1 MPSFL
6 QIETDWNVY
15 WTSYTGLV
23 RVRNLLYTSVEYGE
37 ATGEIL
43 AEQYQAPGMEV
54 SLDSGVTLWLHPQY
68 VQPVDRRGS

>member
-15 WTSYTGLV
+15 WTSYTGRV
-23 RVRNLLYTSVEYGE
+23 RVVLHDTSVEYGE
-37 ATGEIL
+37 ASGEIL

-54 SLDSGVTLWLHPQY
+54 SLDSGVTLWIHPQY
-68 VQPVDRRGS
+68 VQPVDRRGA